1 MKKSLIATALILSTS
16 LIASSAFA
24 ADAGT
29 LTREQVRASV
39 LQARADG
46 SLLPINDKAV
56 IRAKAAPSSL
66 TRAAVMAEYQA
77 SIPAGAHYVLNQP
90 NDLPAVAAAVAPAP
104 VFARSRVDVRAEAV
118 VAARQHT
125 QDFGG

>member
-1 MKKSLIATALILSTS
+1 MKNSLIATALILSSS
-16 LIASSAFA
+16 LFAGSAFA
-24 ADAGT
+24 AETG
-29 LTREQVRASV
+29 LTREQVVASV

-46 SLLPINDKAV
+46 SLLPINDRGV
-56 IRAKAAPSSL
+56 IRAKAAASSL

-77 SIPAGAHYVLNQP
+77 SVPAGAHYVQNQP
-90 NDLPAVAAAVAPAP
+90 NDLPVVAAVVAPAP
-104 VFARSRVDVRAEAV
+104 VFARSRVDVRAEAI